1 VYTQQYPPCLNQ
13 SIKAWHQ
20 SGGTTCSFAQMLQ
33 CLCHSGNLLDLLQR
47 SILVEA
53 CFCHTFQ
60 DLSTLLVQDSNY
72 SSFCIPVQNRIT
84 AILTA
89 IAYPLTFSQVLLQA
103 KLVPHSPPPAS
114 DALSQ
119 LNSISSLKRRA
130 PLRQRWAIDSECTY
144 PSYLLWPRASILIR
158 FSRVLFTHQIVSS
171 DPLGCVSLIRSYLQI
186 L

>member
-1 VYTQQYPPCLNQ
+1 
-13 SIKAWHQ
+13 
-20 SGGTTCSFAQMLQ
+20 MLQ

-60 DLSTLLVQDSNY
+60 DLSTLLIQDSNY

-130 PLRQRWAIDSECTY
+130 PLRQRWAIDSEYTY
-144 PSYLLWPRASILIR
+144 PSYLL
-158 FSRVLFTHQIVSS
+158 
-171 DPLGCVSLIRSYLQI
+171 
-186 L
+186 